1 MTISGTA
8 QVGQTLSAAVQ
19 PEGAT
24 VSYKWK
30 RSDTADGAYTDIP
43 DAISA
48 SYELQAEDEGKYI
61 KAEASGTGE
70 YTGTVLSAAT
80 AAVAAVG

>member
-1 MTISGTA
+1 M
-8 QVGQTLSAAVQ
+8 SAAVQ

-30 RSDTADGAYTDIP
+30 RSDDADGAYTDIP
-43 DAISA
+43 DAVSA
-48 SYELQAEDEGKYI
+48 SYELQDEDQGKYI
-61 KAEASGTGE
+61 KAEAEGTGK

-80 AAVAAVG
+80 AAVAAAG